1 MLTLSSQLPLRTS
14 KKGWTSAVF
23 LGAKD
28 RVPLPVWPPVI
39 ANVEA
44 RMFSS
49 ACRETRAYQ
58 TMAADESDS
67 QPATILLDFGLGV
80 LPSSV

>member
-1 MLTLSSQLPLRTS
+1 
-14 KKGWTSAVF
+14 
-23 LGAKD
+23 
-28 RVPLPVWPPVI
+28 
-39 ANVEA
+39 
-44 RMFSS
+44 MFSS
-49 ACRETRAYQ
+49 ASRETRAYQ